1 MQIPKTPEN
10 EFIRLKALK
19 EYSILDTLPEEEY
32 DDITKLAS
40 RICETSISTIS
51 LIDEKRQWFKSKIGL
66 STTETNRNDSFCAH
80 AIIEP
85 DKIFTVKDSRLDS
98 RFSDNPLVVG
108 EPHVIFYTGVPLV
121 SPEGLPLGTL
131 CVIDDQPKELN
142 EEQLVA
148 LQALSNQVVSLFE
161 LRKSKM
167 LLEKFS
173 KDLETRNIELE
184 KFAHVAAHDIKS
196 PLNNISSLTEILI
209 SQYSENLNEE
219 AKMLMSMLG
228 TSSVA
233 LRNLVDGILEHSKS
247 DSILVETRSIFELR
261 RLVEETIKLL
271 DNKKEYQFLLSF
283 DNQAIFTNR
292 IALQQILINLIANGI
307 KYNEKKEVA
316 IEIGFKDAE
325 NFYEFYVGDNGPGI
339 REENQQ
345 KIFAIFEVLA
355 NEDRFGNKG
364 NGIGLSTVKKLVEGL
379 GGEITVDSEIGKGTK
394 FNFTISKFD
403 FI

>member
-66 STTETNRNDSFCAH
+66 SATETNRNDSFCAH

-219 AKMLMSMLG
+219 AKMLMSMLD

-283 DNQAIFTNR
+283 DNQTIFTNR